1 MAVHLRHTCT
11 KGAQPWLFTF
21 DTDTPDNHCG
31 AWQDPDNPKKRIY
44 KVFDKIEDVR
54 IDEESTGHQ
63 VLGPAK
69 VAPNKA
75 VRASLE
81 SGLTAKAASSSG
93 GDMDLW
99 GGLGFMEKPKKNPNT
114 RPKKE
119 KTPEELEKKQFDTDL
134 AKILGFN
141 T

>member
-1 MAVHLRHTCT
+1 MFVL
-11 KGAQPWLFTF
+11 

-63 VLGPAK
+63 VLGSAK